1 MKAMCWTVK
10 AMCSQ
15 SPTTPSRFD
24 IIPLLNHAGYDFEK
38 VKYRDVISCCQTHSY
53 GEEQD

>member
-38 VKYRDVISCCQTHSY
+38 VKNDVISCCQTHSY
-53 GEEQD
+53 GEEQG